1 MVSLDKK
8 ENFYFY
14 KNKFS
19 TKVGFGLIFVLIS
32 RYSLFE
38 LYKVGKLVE
47 SII

>member
-1 MVSLDKK
+1 MDKM
-8 ENFYFY
+8 ENFYFC
-14 KNKFS
+14 KNKFFA
-19 TKVGFGLIFVLIS
+19 KVGFGLIFVLIS